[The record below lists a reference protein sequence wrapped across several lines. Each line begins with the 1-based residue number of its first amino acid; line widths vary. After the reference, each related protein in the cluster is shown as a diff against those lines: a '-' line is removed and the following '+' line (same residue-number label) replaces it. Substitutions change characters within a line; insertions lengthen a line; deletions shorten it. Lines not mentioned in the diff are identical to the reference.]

1 MSMPYLSSDESL
13 ILSTQNIRIDNRSL
27 DLMLTSRRLILIDN
41 SVNPFHLRTIP
52 LDSIIAV
59 VAGMDVKGDP
69 VFTLSHMDPSGSGAP
84 QPMDF
89 IFVQQKGKPRAKE
102 CNDWATTLNIHAAG
116 ARNVALS
123 SGTLPYDP
131 VKTIQP
137 RMSATYMIETFSPR
151 KPVIEG
157 YPVRAGPVITPVSTK
172 ASVGGGIPAGIDEP
186 APLKNIE
193 MVEPFD
199 SPMFSPQEP
208 EKTDMPDK
216 EEPASLQQAIAY
228 GPSENQ
234 IIADAEEPVSSP
246 QVIASGPSENQI
258 ISDAEEPVSH
268 QPAIASGPSENQI
281 IADVEEPVSSPQVI
295 ASGPSE
301 NQIISDA
308 EEPVSHQPAIASGTD
323 EKPAIS
329 DAAHVWADAVRT
341 AITPTPVIPLTLSS
355 EVIPERNTIDDKT
368 KADHIITTQKEPVA
382 EINKDVHPTDGIVTT
397 GSVDD
402 ESVEPPGPK
411 ADPVPVAIYPLAPKI
426 SKTPTVLIAAIVIII
441 LLVLG
446 VVVIGQFNRLN
457 SGDTLPPVVVS
468 IVTIQPTPTPIPTL
482 VPSDG
487 VWVRIDYPGNFIGEV
502 GNHELMHPVSGS
514 GVRIYKILWNDRI
527 VKASAQKQ
535 ENSGETLTVEVYK
548 NGILIKRSSTRAPMG
563 SVDILI
569 DPITGQPPGIRQG
582 DVP

>member
-1 MSMPYLSSDESL
+1 
-13 ILSTQNIRIDNRSL
+13 
-27 DLMLTSRRLILIDN
+27 MLTSRRLILIDN

-89 IFVQQKGKPRAKE
+89 IFLQQKGKPRAKE
-102 CNDWATTLNIHAAG
+102 CNEWATTLNIHAAG

-157 YPVRAGPVITPVSTK
+157 YPLKAGPVITPVSTK
-172 ASVGGGIPAGIDEP
+172 SSVGGGIPAGIDEP
-186 APLKNIE
+186 TPLKNIE

-199 SPMFSPQEP
+199 SPWLSPQEP
-208 EKTDMPDK
+208 EKTEMPDK

-234 IIADAEEPVSSP
+234 IIADSEEPLSSPHVVASGPIENQVIADAEDPASPPQAIASRPNENRIISDAEEPVSPP

-258 ISDAEEPVSH
+258 IANAEETASH
-268 QPAIASGPSENQI
+268 QS
-281 IADVEEPVSSPQVI
+281 
-295 ASGPSE
+295 
-301 NQIISDA
+301 
-308 EEPVSHQPAIASGTD
+308 AIASGTD

-329 DAAHVWADAVRT
+329 DAAQVWADAVRT
-341 AITPTPVIPLTLSS
+341 AIIPTSVIPLTLSS
-355 EVIPERNTIDDKT
+355 EVITERNTIDDKT
-368 KADHIITTQKEPVA
+368 KADHIITTLKEPVA
-382 EINKDVHPTDGIVTT
+382 EMNKDVLSTDGNVTP
-397 GSVDD
+397 GNVDN
-402 ESVEPPGPK
+402 ELVGPPGPK

-426 SKTPTVLIAAIVIII
+426 SKTPTILIAAIVIII

-446 VVVIGQFNRLN
+446 VVVIGQFNLLN
-457 SGDTLPPVVVS
+457 SGDTHPPVVVPS
-468 IVTIQPTPTPIPTL
+468 VTIQPTPTLIPTL

-487 VWVRIDYPGNFIGEV
+487 VWVRIAYPGTFIGEV

-514 GVRIYKILWNDRI
+514 GVRIYKILWSDRI

-535 ENSGETLTVEVYK
+535 ENSGEILTVEVYN
-548 NGILIKRSSTRAPMG
+548 NGTLIKRSSTRAPMG

-569 DPITGQPPGIRQG
+569 DPITGQPPGISHG
-582 DVP
+582 DIP

>member
-234 IIADAEEPVSSP
+234 IIADA
-246 QVIASGPSENQI
+246 
-258 ISDAEEPVSH
+258 
-268 QPAIASGPSENQI
+268 
-281 IADVEEPVSSPQVI
+281 EEPVSSPQVI